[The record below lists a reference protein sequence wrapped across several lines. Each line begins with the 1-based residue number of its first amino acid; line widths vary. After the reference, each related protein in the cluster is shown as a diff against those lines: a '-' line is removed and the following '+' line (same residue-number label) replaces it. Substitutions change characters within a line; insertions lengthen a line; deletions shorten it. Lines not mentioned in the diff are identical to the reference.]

1 MGVLHPSPSQRSPL
15 MSALTHMF
23 CEIDDFCKQFEPE
36 FERRLLQSK
45 ARKRRRASKLSLS
58 EIMTIIVHFHRAS
71 YRTFKDYYTK
81 HVMVHL
87 RSAFPDLV
95 SYNRFVELMPRAVVA
110 LCCFLNTRKGDCT
123 GISFVDSTALAV
135 CHNRRIHSHKVFDG
149 WAQRGRTSTGY
160 FYGFKLHIV
169 VSDEG
174 ELLAFRLTP
183 GNTDDREP
191 VPDMAEDLFGK
202 LFGDKGYI
210 SKKLFEELFQ
220 HELELV
226 TKLRKNMKNKLIP
239 LFDKLMLRKRSLIET
254 IYDQLKNISQ
264 IEHSRHRSLAGFIVN
279 LLAGLVAY
287 TYQPKKPSLNLRKEE
302 LDLLPALVS

>member
-1 MGVLHPSPSQRSPL
+1 

-71 YRTFKDYYTK
+71 YRIFKAYYTK
-81 HVMVHL
+81 HMMVYL

-123 GISFVDSTALAV
+123 GISFVDSTSLKV

-149 WAQRGRTSTGY
+149 WTQRGRTSTGY
-160 FYGFKLHIV
+160 FFGFKLHII

-174 ELLAFRLTP
+174 ELLSFRLTP

-191 VPDMAEDLFGK
+191 VPELAEDLFGK

-220 HELELV
+220 HEIELV

-264 IEHSRHRSLAGFIVN
+264 IEHSRHRSLAGFMVN
-279 LLAGLVAY
+279 LLAGLIAY
-287 TYQPKKPSLNLRKEE
+287 TYQPKKPSLNLRQDE
-302 LDLLPALVS
+302 LALLLT